1 MTGYPRGLR
10 VAVAVGTATALA
22 ACGTA
27 GATPRVQRGDAV
39 PVQTGVLTAGDVAA
53 MQTAFGVDL
62 LHAVCERADG
72 ENLLLSPTSTA
83 EALSLLYPAAGGQ
96 TAESFRSVLHLPAWS
111 PDLVAALRNHTRA
124 LDGLRYDGDLDDDA
138 PDALQMSNRLWTAT
152 GLAPDPQYLDDLAT
166 AFDAD
171 VRALDFAGDPGGATD
186 RINSTV
192 DEDTRGIIEEL
203 FEDPLDRDT
212 MAVLTN
218 ALHLKARWADP
229 FTDTRSAPF
238 DAPSGEVD
246 VDMMSGSSGTGR
258 TTEGWQSVELP
269 YRDGT
274 LAAVAV
280 LPPEGTDPCTVDAA
294 TLADLQTAVPEEV
307 GVQLRSWRSS
317 RRTRYSTCSP
327 RWGFRSTGTTRGSAG
342 TICSS
347 RRWCRRRSSR
357 STRTAPRRPRRPAWP
372 SKRCRRRRRSRA
384 WSSTARSSSCSPTR
398 RRARRCSS
406 PWSPTRRPETHASPG
421 GCTGRGS
428 RVIGSQADRSTRSVK
443 ADPVRPSGSQQ
454 LCGRSAGISAGVVPS
469 GRKYVT

>member
-39 PVQTGVLTAGDVAA
+39 PVQTGALTAGDVAA
-53 MQTAFGVDL
+53 MQTAFGADL

-111 PDLVAALRNHTRA
+111 PDLVAAMRNHTRA
-124 LDGLRYDGDLDDDA
+124 LDALRYDGDLDDDA

-307 GVQLRSWRSS
+307 GVQLPQLTMEQTHSLLDVLAAMGLPVDGD
-317 RRTRYSTCSP
+317 YSGLGRDDLYISQVVQKTFLEVDED
-327 RWGFRSTGTTRGSAG
+327 GTEAAAATGVAVEEVSAA
-342 TICSS
+342 
-347 RRWCRRRSSR
+347 
-357 STRTAPRRPRRPAWP
+357 APEQSVVFDRPFLFLL
-372 SKRCRRRRRSRA
+372 
-384 WSSTARSSSCSPTR
+384 TDT
-398 RRARRCSS
+398 
-406 PWSPTRRPETHASPG
+406 E
-421 GCTGRGS
+421 
-428 RVIGSQADRSTRSVK
+428 TRSPLFVTVVT
-443 ADPVRPSGSQQ
+443 DP
-454 LCGRSAGISAGVVPS
+454 SA
-469 GRKYVT
+469 

>member
-1 MTGYPRGLR
+1 MAGYPRGLR
-10 VAVAVGTATALA
+10 FAAAACMAATLG

-39 PVQTGVLTAGDVAA
+39 PVQTGALTAGDVAA

-72 ENLLLSPTSTA
+72 ENLLLSPTSAA

-111 PDLVAALRNHTRA
+111 PDLVAAMRNHTRA
-124 LDGLRYDGDLDDDA
+124 LDGLRYDGDLDDDDA

-152 GLAPDPQYLDDLAT
+152 GLAPDPRYLDDLAT

-171 VRALDFAGDPGGATD
+171 VRALDFADDPAGATD
-186 RINSTV
+186 RINATV
-192 DEDTRGIIEEL
+192 ADDTRGIIEEL
-203 FEDPLDRDT
+203 FEDPLDQDT

-229 FTDTRSAPF
+229 FTDTRTAPF

-246 VDMMSGSSGTGR
+246 VDMMGGSSGTGR

-280 LPPEGTDPCTVDAA
+280 LPPEGTDPCEVDAA
-294 TLADLQTAVPEEV
+294 TLSDLRDAPPETV
-307 GVQLRSWRSS
+307 GVQLPRLRIEQTHQLLDVLASMGLPVEGD
-317 RRTRYSTCSP
+317 YSGLGRDDLFLSQVVQKTFLDVDED
-327 RWGFRSTGTTRGSAG
+327 GTEAAAATGVAVEAVSAA
-342 TICSS
+342 
-347 RRWCRRRSSR
+347 
-357 STRTAPRRPRRPAWP
+357 APEQSVVFDRPFLFLL
-372 SKRCRRRRRSRA
+372 
-384 WSSTARSSSCSPTR
+384 TDT
-398 RRARRCSS
+398 
-406 PWSPTRRPETHASPG
+406 E
-421 GCTGRGS
+421 
-428 RVIGSQADRSTRSVK
+428 TRSPLFVT
-443 ADPVRPSGSQQ
+443 VVTNPS
-454 LCGRSAGISAGVVPS
+454 A
-469 GRKYVT
+469 